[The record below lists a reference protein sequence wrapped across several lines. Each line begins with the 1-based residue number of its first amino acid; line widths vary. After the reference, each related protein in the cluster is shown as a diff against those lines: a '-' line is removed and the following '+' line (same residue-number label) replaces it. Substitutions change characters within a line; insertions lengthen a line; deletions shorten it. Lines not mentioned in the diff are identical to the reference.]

1 VPVEK
6 EYRFATDG
14 GKKTLAERFGGL
26 AEGPEQLLDQVPKGG
41 GDDMRAVRRDE
52 HGDAR

>member
-1 VPVEK
+1 LPVEK
-6 EYRFATDG
+6 EYRFATDDG
-14 GKKTLAERFGGL
+14 TKTLAERFGGL